1 MKNVIIPEIAT
12 DVEALREALAKHLP
26 SGYKIKIPPLNRK
39 CMRIV
44 KSFGIVAE
52 VYLRPDKIVVHNAMP
67 LYAALATLFCLPF
80 GLYLICKMKEGE
92 MLRSSVHEIVAS
104 ATRKSDVKRG

>member
-1 MKNVIIPEIAT
+1 LIFRLHNFITAE
-12 DVEALREALAKHLP
+12 DGLREALVKQLP

-39 CMRIV
+39 CMRII

-52 VYLRPDKIVVHNAMP
+52 VNLRPDKIVVHNAMP

-80 GLYLICKMKEGE
+80 GLYLICKMKDGE
-92 MLRSSVHEIVAS
+92 MLRSSVHEIVTS
-104 ATRKSDVKRG
+104 ATKKSDVI